1 MNNRPC
7 GRVGAVVETRDSRND
22 ALAALGVAAALVP
35 YAVLA
40 WRLQWVCDD
49 AYIAGRYAQH
59 VAAGHGLV
67 FNLGEPVPVEGYS
80 DLLWVLIGAGLE
92 RWGLRSPEV
101 IGAVSA
107 ATGLLLLLGLRRVLV
122 QRVGVSGPAATA
134 AVAVLSA
141 APPFAAW
148 ATSGLE
154 TMPAT
159 AAFFALVTLATTGAT
174 AWEGVLAALAGF
186 ALATLRPEGLFAA
199 IAVLGGSWWSRP
211 DARRSLRFAVAA
223 LAALAVPWLAWRLSY
238 HGSLVPN
245 PVRVKVALSPAVVA
259 RGLAYV
265 ALFAGTWLTP
275 LALVRLPRLAADARW
290 PRVAPFVAAAAGVG
304 AFAVV
309 VGGDYLPCGRFL
321 HAALPLVTVALAV
334 ALDQLAP
341 GRRMGAVAAM
351 VLLAGLPM
359 AEVQLMPRPLLFQ
372 LQRVVGTKSAGFRT
386 DRWQI
391 DKEVERSAA
400 RVAWAR
406 AIASV
411 VPDGRQMVARGV
423 GALGYETGLYVL
435 DAYGIVS
442 PEVADE
448 RAPGKLVAPG
458 HDRLVQRGFFMGRA
472 PDVLFAYA
480 LSRTRKHQV
489 AESLPAQW
497 GVFEDLGPDEVV
509 YVAELATPTA
519 TPPEKGPV
527 IDDLL
532 LIRRLREGEDREVLR
547 ETFKADCRE
556 RGYRAPKLE
565 PLDDRRRAI
574 ALEKRRGGAAI
585 PEMLWSVGHRPEEE
599 EDGPRH

>member
-1 MNNRPC
+1 MEDKD
-7 GRVGAVVETRDSRND
+7 GQGG
-22 ALAALGVAAALVP
+22 ALAALGAGAALVP

-40 WRLQWVCDD
+40 WRLRWVCDD

-59 VAAGHGLV
+59 VASGQGLV

-92 RWGLRSPEV
+92 RAGLRSPEV
-101 IGAVSA
+101 IGWVSA
-107 ATGLLLLLGLRRVLV
+107 LSGVILLLSVRRVLV
-122 QRVGVSGPAATA
+122 RRVGVSGATATA

-159 AAFFALVTLATTGAT
+159 AAFFALVTLASTGTTPLA
-174 AWEGVLAALAGF
+174 GVGAALAGF
-186 ALATLRPEGLFAA
+186 ALATLRPEGLLAA
-199 IAVLGGSWWSRP
+199 MAVVGGSWWARP
-211 DARRSLRFAVAA
+211 QGRGALRVAA
-223 LAALAVPWLAWRLSY
+223 ACLVALAVPWLAWRLSY

-275 LALVRLPRLAADARW
+275 LLLMRVGRLSEDPRW
-290 PRVAPFVAAAAGVG
+290 PVVAPFVAAAGGVVG
-304 AFAVV
+304 FAVM
-309 VGGDYLPCGRFL
+309 VGGDYMPCGRFL
-321 HAALPLVTVALAV
+321 HAALPLLVVPLAV
-334 ALDQLAP
+334 SLDRLAA
-341 GRRMGAVAAM
+341 GARLRAV
-351 VLLAGLPM
+351 VLLVTLAGLPM
-359 AEVQLMPRPLLFQ
+359 AEVQLVPRPLLYQ
-372 LQRVVGTKSAGFRT
+372 LQRVVGTKAPGFRT

-400 RVAWAR
+400 RVGWAR

-411 VPDGRQMVARGV
+411 VPAGRQMVARGV

-442 PEVADE
+442 PEVALE

-480 LSRTRKHQV
+480 LNRERKHQV

-497 GVFEDLGPDEVV
+497 GLFEDLGPDEVV
-509 YVAELATPTA
+509 YVAQLATPTA
-519 TPPEKGPV
+519 APMEGGPV

-547 ETFKADCRE
+547 ETFKADCRA
-556 RGYRAPKLE
+556 RGYRAPRLE
-565 PLDDRRRAI
+565 PLDERRRAI
-574 ALEKRRGGAAI
+574 ALEKRRGGSAI